1 MRLTHSVASAL
12 LLLCAGA
19 AQAATSW
26 GFDEGVIQVVPK
38 KAGEVIKE
46 RTPLAKPVTLGATDT
61 LKLSLTAKDNGIGK
75 RPHQAFL
82 LLQESNLG
90 VEAPFPLT
98 VKESGKATVQITQK
112 DLPVQLLA
120 AEEPLKASIVLASF
134 GSAQG
139 YNGQVFEIKVELDPN
154 LPPPTR
160 EAPVRYGKKPL
171 IFHKF
176 NPDPKSPPKVVSIFF
191 ALAVIACL
199 PVLLISW
206 LFLGANIKHLPK
218 ALSAAPVSH
227 AVFFGSIVA
236 MEGVFFMY
244 YTSWNLFQTLPVIA
258 AVAVVTVLS
267 GTKAL
272 GEVQSRRL
280 AGDRY

>member
-1 MRLTHSVASAL
+1 VQANRLECDADDK
-12 LLLCAGA
+12 
-19 AQAATSW
+19 Q
-26 GFDEGVIQVVPK
+26 
-38 KAGEVIKE
+38 
-46 RTPLAKPVTLGATDT
+46 
-61 LKLSLTAKDNGIGK
+61 
-75 RPHQAFL
+75 
-82 LLQESNLG
+82 
-90 VEAPFPLT
+90 
-98 VKESGKATVQITQK
+98 
-112 DLPVQLLA
+112 
-120 AEEPLKASIVLASF
+120 
-134 GSAQG
+134 
-139 YNGQVFEIKVELDPN
+139 
-154 LPPPTR
+154 
-160 EAPVRYGKKPL
+160 
-171 IFHKF
+171 
-176 NPDPKSPPKVVSIFF
+176 
-191 ALAVIACL
+191 
-199 PVLLISW
+199 W